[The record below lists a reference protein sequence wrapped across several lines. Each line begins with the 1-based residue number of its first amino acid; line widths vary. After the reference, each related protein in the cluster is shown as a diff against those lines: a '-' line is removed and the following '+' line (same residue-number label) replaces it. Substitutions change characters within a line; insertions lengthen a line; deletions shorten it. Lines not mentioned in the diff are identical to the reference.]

1 MDRDLPQPAIDKR
14 RNRRRLIGILIIA
27 GILAAAVW
35 MRSAFNATVS
45 RADIR
50 TAVVET
56 GAVENT
62 LSASGEVLPEFEA
75 VITSPITA
83 VLQKVC
89 LQEGSAVMAGEK
101 IVELDKE
108 FTQIE
113 FEKQRDQ
120 LELKRNGI
128 VKLRLELDKNYYDLQ
143 IQDSIKA
150 FRINALQAD
159 LENARRLFRAGGGTR
174 EAIERAENDLHVAML
189 EKRQLENDL
198 RSRQSIMQTS
208 LRESEITAGISEKEL
223 LEFER
228 KLQKADITAPR
239 AGVLTFVNKNLGAKI
254 GEGEVLARLADLG
267 SFKVIGSIS
276 DNYAPQMHPGM
287 TAYIRLD
294 DSVVTGTLVNIHP
307 SVANSIVSFD
317 VSLER
322 GQTSLFRPKQK
333 VEIFLVTESRPRAI
347 RVANGA
353 AFKGGRKQDVF
364 VLRPGG
370 KLERR
375 TVTIGLTS
383 FDFVEITEGL
393 SPGETVVTSDL
404 SRFKHLKEVKLSDE

>member
-1 MDRDLPQPAIDKR
+1 MDRDIPQPAINKR
-14 RNRRRLIGILIIA
+14 RARRWS
-27 GILAAAVW
+27 LAALALAGMVVALFW
-35 MRSAFNATVS
+35 LRSAFNAGVS

-62 LSASGEVLPEFEA
+62 LSASGEVLPEFEE

-89 LQEGSAVMAGEK
+89 LQEGSAVKAGEK

-108 FTQIE
+108 FTRIE

-128 VKLRLELDKNYYDLQ
+128 VKLRLELDKSYYDLQ

-174 EAIERAENDLHVAML
+174 EAIKRAENDLHVAML
-189 EKRQLENDL
+189 EKKQLENDL

-208 LRESEITAGISEKEL
+208 LRESEIAAGISEKEL
-223 LEFER
+223 REFER
-228 KLQKADITAPR
+228 KLQKADITATR

-254 GEGEVLARLADLG
+254 GEGEALARLADLG

-276 DNYAPQMHPGM
+276 DNYAPQLHPGM
-287 TAYIRLD
+287 TASIRLD
-294 DSVVTGTLVNIHP
+294 DSVVTGTLVNVHP
-307 SVANSIVSFD
+307 AVANNIVTFD

-322 GQTSLFRPKQK
+322 GQTALFRPKQK
-333 VEIFLVTESRPRAI
+333 VEVFLVTESRARAV

-353 AFKGGRKQDVF
+353 AFKPGQRQDMF
-364 VLRPGG
+364 VLRPDG

-375 TVTIGLTS
+375 TITVGLAS
-383 FDFVEITEGL
+383 FDFVEITAGL

-404 SRFKHLKEVKLSDE
+404 SRFKHLKEIDVVER